1 MSVDVAR
8 LYERLPH
15 SGSMCLVDEVV
26 EWDRDSVH
34 CRASSHRFADNPL
47 RVGDALPAI
56 CALEYAA
63 QAFALHGVLAADEFG
78 DEAPD
83 GSRAF
88 LALVNSLELHAAR
101 LDDCGGELSIEG
113 WVVFRQSGSAVYR
126 FEVTADGRRLVTG
139 QVGLM
144 S

>member
-1 MSVDVAR
+1 MTDVKH
-8 LYERLPH
+8 LYDRLPH
-15 SGSMCLVDEVV
+15 SGSMCLVDAVSR
-26 EWDRDSVH
+26 WDRDSIH
-34 CRASSHRFADNPL
+34 CRASSHRRADNPL
-47 RVGDALPAI
+47 RVGDMLPAI

-78 DEAPD
+78 DQAPD

-88 LALVNSLELHAAR
+88 MALVNSLELHADR
-101 LDDCGGELSIEG
+101 LDDCDTALSIEG
-113 WVVFRQSGSAVYR
+113 QVVFRQSGSAVYR
-126 FEVTADGRRLVTG
+126 FEVSADGRLLVNG